1 MQHPGSSVRSSWRS
15 APSMKQRRL
24 ALARFIKGRREFL
37 EIDLKDAAAQV
48 GASRWSY
55 AEWETGAR
63 SIKAEIL
70 PALVKLLKAAVRMLA
85 ATVRDADPTRIAGR
99 PKRPGAGSAGSRSSS
114 GPSRVR

>member
-15 APSMKQRRL
+15 GPSMKQRRL

-37 EIDLKDAAAQV
+37 EIDLQDAAAQV

-63 SIKAEIL
+63 SIKVEIL
-70 PALVKLLKAAVRMLA
+70 PALAKVLKVSVRMLA
-85 ATVRDADPTRIAGR
+85 DTVRDAE
-99 PKRPGAGSAGSRSSS
+99 PKRITRRTKTVAAA
-114 GPSRVR
+114 